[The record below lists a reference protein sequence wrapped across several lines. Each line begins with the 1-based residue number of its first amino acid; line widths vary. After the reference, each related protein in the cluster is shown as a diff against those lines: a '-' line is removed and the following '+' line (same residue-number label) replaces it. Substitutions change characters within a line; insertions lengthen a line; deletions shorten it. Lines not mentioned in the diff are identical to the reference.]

1 MNEDR
6 EYLGCIDFVG
16 IVTDY
21 LERELTGEE
30 VSLVEEHLN
39 LCDGCGRYLDQ
50 MRQTIRLAG
59 LLRQDELSEEIRPAL
74 LAAFRSRR
82 RP

>member
-1 MNEDR
+1 MDDRR
-6 EYLGCIDFVG
+6 EYIDCVDFVKV
-16 IVTDY
+16 VTSY
-21 LERELTGEE
+21 LERDMNSEE

-50 MRQTIRLAG
+50 MRQTIQLAG
-59 LLRQDELSEEIRPAL
+59 LLREDEVADEIRPAL
-74 LAAFRSRR
+74 LAAFRNWR

>member
-6 EYLGCIDFVG
+6 EYIECFDFVNA
-16 IVTDY
+16 VSSY
-21 LERELTGEE
+21 LERELSSEE

-39 LCDGCGRYLDQ
+39 VCDGCGRYLDQ
-50 MRQTIRLAG
+50 MRDTLRLAG
-59 LLRQDELSEEIRPAL
+59 LLRADEAADEIRPAL
-74 LAAFRSRR
+74 LAAFRSWR

>member
-1 MNEDR
+1 MNEGR
-6 EYLGCIDFVG
+6 EYLDCIDFVR
-16 IVTDY
+16 VVSDY
-21 LERELTGEE
+21 LERELTSEE

-50 MRQTIRLAG
+50 IRQTIRLAG
-59 LLRQDELSEEIRPAL
+59 LLRLDEVSEEIRPAL
-74 LAAFRSRR
+74 LAAFRRWR